1 MLITDTCIKRP
12 VFATV
17 ISLLLVAFGLISF
30 KDLPL
35 REYPDVSPPVVS
47 VQTRYPG
54 TSAEIIETQ
63 ITQTL
68 EDQISGIEGI
78 RSISSESLD
87 GQSNVTIEFTLSRD
101 IDDAANDVRDRVS
114 RALGN
119 LKSTQAVMSSFG
131 IPSLV
136 AP

>member
-114 RALGN
+114 RALG
-119 LKSTQAVMSSFG
+119 SQC
-131 IPSLV
+131 
-136 AP
+136 